1 MGAGVTRRNGGYLDG
16 GRGTVRASWRLLTR
30 VWDEVRHGF
39 TVSRVIVPTFGTA
52 LFIVLPVTATTGS
65 LTATLTAMAAVY
77 PFCHLYF
84 RYRARH
90 GIGSNVGHHSGDR

>member
-1 MGAGVTRRNGGYLDG
+1 MTRRNGGYLDG
-16 GRGTVRASWRLLTR
+16 GRGSVRASWRLLTR
-30 VWDEVRHGF
+30 VLDEVRHGCA
-39 TVSRVIVPTFGTA
+39 VSRVIVPTFGTA